1 MLRAEQAL
9 QGCGMGFWAG
19 RTVLV
24 TGAAGFIGSH
34 LTEALLGE
42 GAEVRV
48 LIRYNSAGRRGFLDD
63 FAPTDQARLRVFAST
78 VEDPFAVD
86 QAVQGCDTVFHLA
99 ALIGIPYSYVAPQHY
114 VATNVQGTL
123 NVLQACLRHQVR
135 RLVHTSTS
143 ETYGTAQYAP
153 IDEKHPLVGQ
163 SPYSASKIAADQMAI
178 AYHRSFE
185 LPVTILR
192 PFNTYGPRQS
202 ARAIIPT
209 VITQVLAGR
218 DPIEVGSISPRRD
231 FNFVGDTVAG
241 FLGIAQCDAAIG
253 EVVNVGSGR
262 TWTIGETIERIAQL
276 VGRPVSVRCQD
287 ERVRPEASEVM
298 LLLADTQ
305 KAQVLFG
312 YQPAVNLDE
321 GLRRTIEWLSSN
333 QHRYRASEY
342 AV

>member
-1 MLRAEQAL
+1 MLRAEL
-9 QGCGMGFWAG
+9 ELLGLVMGFWAG

-34 LTEALLGE
+34 LAEALLRE
-42 GAEVRV
+42 GARVRV
-48 LIRYNSAGRRGFLDD
+48 LIRYNSAGRRGFLDELPP
-63 FAPTDQARLRVFAST
+63 ADQASLQVFAST

-123 NVLQACLRHQVR
+123 NVLQACLRHKVR

-185 LPVTILR
+185 LPVAILR

-218 DPIEVGSISPRRD
+218 DPIEVGSTTPRRD
-231 FNFVGDTVAG
+231 FNYVGDTVAG
-241 FLGIAQCDAAIG
+241 FLGIARCDAAIG

-262 TWTIGETIERIAQL
+262 TWTIGETIEKIAAL
-276 VGRPVSVRCQD
+276 MGRPVQVRTHD
-287 ERVRPEASEVM
+287 ERIRPEASEVQ

-305 KAQVLFG
+305 KAQALFG
-312 YQPAVNLDE
+312 YQPAVELDQ
-321 GLRRTIEWLSSN
+321 GLLRTIEWLQAN
-333 QHRYRASEY
+333 QHRYRVGEY